1 MKKLLAFLFLLSSV
15 SGFTQDDAQGRAEQ
29 VVKEHLKSVFGDEY
43 KSYGF
48 SELYKTS
55 PARIMEV
62 ESIKSKVDVLRK
74 NNLLTDS
81 SLKAYENLI
90 ERKID
95 TIKANKE
102 FPTYDI
108 KHYFVVKEDKKDFLY
123 QTQFYFYPDGKIKDL
138 TQLMKY
144 EFTGKEYD
152 WFYGYYRRN
161 PALPNDILENKKVYK
176 YLDAML
182 VDPEDPESAMATVIN
197 TYSVISTKG
206 YLDTVNLPRILSMR
220 WLKKNSENEIII
232 TEFSPVSPIY
242 IHSEKV
248 GYKLFVKYEMQGVE
262 YAHYFEF
269 DIQFIMTGSLPV
281 EKPFEPYFKKQ

>member
-15 SGFTQDDAQGRAEQ
+15 SGFAQDDAQGRAEQ

-242 IHSEKV
+242 IDSEKV